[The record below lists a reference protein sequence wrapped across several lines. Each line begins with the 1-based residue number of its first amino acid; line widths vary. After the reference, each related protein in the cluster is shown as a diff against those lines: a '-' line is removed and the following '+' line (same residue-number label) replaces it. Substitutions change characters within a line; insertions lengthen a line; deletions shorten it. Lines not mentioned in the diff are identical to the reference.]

1 MPGRTGASG
10 SLPSRASGSADARMI
25 AATASSPRRAC
36 RLLGGAA
43 LALFMVSAFTPAAN
57 LLAAWLAGASVVA
70 PAEAIVVLGAG
81 GGTLDDGLPDSASL
95 RRALRGSL
103 LYRAGLAP
111 VLVFSGSA
119 VEIEGR
125 AEMAQRLGVP
135 AAAVLRAPGS
145 HTTRAEAVLLGE

>member
-1 MPGRTGASG
+1 
-10 SLPSRASGSADARMI
+10 
-25 AATASSPRRAC
+25 PRRAC

-95 RRALRGSL
+95 RRALRGIL
-103 LYRAGLAP
+103 PYRAGPARQP
-111 VLVFSGSA
+111 VAGGAARVGP
-119 VEIEGR
+119 R
-125 AEMAQRLGVP
+125 RLP
-135 AAAVLRAPGS
+135 RAPR
-145 HTTRAEAVLLGE
+145 TTLLPGRGIPLTARPA